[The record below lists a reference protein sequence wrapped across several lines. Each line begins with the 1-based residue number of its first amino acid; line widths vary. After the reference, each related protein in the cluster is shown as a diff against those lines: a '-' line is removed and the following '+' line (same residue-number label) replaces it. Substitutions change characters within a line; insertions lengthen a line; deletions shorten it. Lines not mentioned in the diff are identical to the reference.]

1 MISPLGPIGVDLAYG
16 FDKVDIT
23 RPSQSGVAAPFQ
35 AGELLLSRTHLSS
48 GVKHEACRRAS
59 LARVGRV
66 VGGGNRVA
74 RCQQAGNPKIAYV
87 NTQAILKSTPGYVT
101 AESTFTK
108 ELATYRVEVQKLQA
122 SLDSAA
128 SDFDQQSVMLSPTQR
143 AAKRK
148 DLQAQQQKL
157 EQRTQE
163 LQQKAATR
171 ERELLDPIQT
181 KVNSVIEG
189 VRAAGNYAMIFDV
202 SAPNNGIVTADKSLD
217 LTQRVIQ
224 QLKAGS

>member
-1 MISPLGPIGVDLAYG
+1 MKLAVVVAGISLVAVSVAGP
-16 FDKVDIT
+16 
-23 RPSQSGVAAPFQ
+23 Q
-35 AGELLLSRTHLSS
+35 
-48 GVKHEACRRAS
+48 S
-59 LARVGRV
+59 LA
-66 VGGGNRVA
+66 A
-74 RCQQAGNPKIAYV
+74 QQGASKIAFV
-87 NTQAILKSTPGYVT
+87 NTHAILKQTPGYVK

-108 ELATYRVEVQKLQA
+108 ELETYRVEVQKLQA

-148 DLQAQQQKL
+148 DLQGQQQKL

-163 LQQKAATR
+163 LQQRAATR
-171 ERELLDPIQT
+171 ERELLDPIQS

-202 SAPNNGIVTADKSLD
+202 SAPNNGIVTADKSID

>member
-1 MISPLGPIGVDLAYG
+1 MKLPVVGVWVGLIAVSLAGVD
-16 FDKVDIT
+16 
-23 RPSQSGVAAPFQ
+23 
-35 AGELLLSRTHLSS
+35 
-48 GVKHEACRRAS
+48 S
-59 LARVGRV
+59 LAAQQ
-66 VGGGNRVA
+66 GGS
-74 RCQQAGNPKIAYV
+74 KIGYV
-87 NTQAILKSTPGYVT
+87 NTQTILKQTPGSVK

-108 ELATYRVEVQKLQA
+108 ELETYRVEVQKLQA
-122 SLDSAA
+122 TLDSAA

-148 DLQAQQQKL
+148 ELQAQQQKL

-163 LQQKAATR
+163 LQQRAASR
-171 ERELLDPIQT
+171 ERELLDPIQS

-202 SAPNNGIVTADKSLD
+202 SAPNNGIVTADKSID

>member
-1 MISPLGPIGVDLAYG
+1 MKLAVVVAWVGLIAVSVAGP
-16 FDKVDIT
+16 
-23 RPSQSGVAAPFQ
+23 
-35 AGELLLSRTHLSS
+35 E
-48 GVKHEACRRAS
+48 S
-59 LARVGRV
+59 LAAQQ
-66 VGGGNRVA
+66 GGS
-74 RCQQAGNPKIAYV
+74 KIAYV
-87 NTQAILKSTPGYVT
+87 NTQAILKQTPGYVK

-108 ELATYRVEVQKLQA
+108 ELETYRVEVQKLQA

-128 SDFDQQSVMLSPTQR
+128 SDFDHQSVMLSPTQR

-163 LQQKAATR
+163 LQQRAATR
-171 ERELLDPIQT
+171 ERELLDPIQS

-189 VRAAGNYAMIFDV
+189 VRAAGNYAVIFDV
-202 SAPNNGIVTADKSLD
+202 SAPNNGIVTADKSID

>member
-1 MISPLGPIGVDLAYG
+1 MRLVVVGVW
-16 FDKVDIT
+16 
-23 RPSQSGVAAPFQ
+23 VAA
-35 AGELLLSRTHLSS
+35 AL
-48 GVKHEACRRAS
+48 S
-59 LARVGRV
+59 LASAGSVE
-66 VGGGNRVA
+66 A
-74 RCQQAGNPKIAYV
+74 QQAAPAKIGYV
-87 NTQAILKSTPGYVT
+87 NTQAILKQTPGYVK
-101 AESTFTK
+101 AESTFTR

-128 SDFDQQSVMLSPTQR
+128 SDFDQSSVMLSPTQR

-163 LQQKAATR
+163 LQQKAASR
-171 ERELLDPIQT
+171 ERELLDPIQS

-189 VRAAGNYAMIFDV
+189 VRAAGNFAMIFDV
-202 SAPNNGIVTADKSLD
+202 SAPNNGIVTADKTLD

>member
-1 MISPLGPIGVDLAYG
+1 MKLV
-16 FDKVDIT
+16 
-23 RPSQSGVAAPFQ
+23 
-35 AGELLLSRTHLSS
+35 
-48 GVKHEACRRAS
+48 
-59 LARVGRV
+59 V
-66 VGGGNRVA
+66 VGVWVGAALATAGSLEG
-74 RCQQAGNPKIAYV
+74 QQSAPVKIGYV
-87 NTQAILKSTPGYVT
+87 NTQAILKQTPGYVK
-101 AESTFTK
+101 AESTFTR

-163 LQQKAATR
+163 LQQKAASR
-171 ERELLDPIQT
+171 ERELLDPIQS

-202 SAPNNGIVTADKSLD
+202 SAPNNGIVTADKTLD

>member
-1 MISPLGPIGVDLAYG
+1 MKLVVVGVWVGLAALW
-16 FDKVDIT
+16 
-23 RPSQSGVAAPFQ
+23 VA
-35 AGELLLSRTHLSS
+35 GT
-48 GVKHEACRRAS
+48 GS
-59 LARVGRV
+59 LA
-66 VGGGNRVA
+66 A
-74 RCQQAGNPKIAYV
+74 QQAGNPKVAYV
-87 NTQAILKSTPGYVT
+87 NTQAILKQTPGYVK
-101 AESTFTK
+101 AESTFSK
-108 ELATYRVEVQKLQA
+108 ELANYRVEVQKLQA

-163 LQQKAATR
+163 LQQRAATR

-181 KVNSVIEG
+181 KVNSIIEG

>member
-1 MISPLGPIGVDLAYG
+1 MKLVVVRAWIGLAAL
-16 FDKVDIT
+16 
-23 RPSQSGVAAPFQ
+23 SVA
-35 AGELLLSRTHLSS
+35 GT
-48 GVKHEACRRAS
+48 GS
-59 LARVGRV
+59 LA
-66 VGGGNRVA
+66 A
-74 RCQQAGNPKIAYV
+74 QQAGNPKIAYV

-148 DLQAQQQKL
+148 DLQGQQQKL

-163 LQQKAATR
+163 LQQRAATR

>member
-1 MISPLGPIGVDLAYG
+1 MKLVVVGVWVGLA
-16 FDKVDIT
+16 
-23 RPSQSGVAAPFQ
+23 A
-35 AGELLLSRTHLSS
+35 L
-48 GVKHEACRRAS
+48 S
-59 LARVGRV
+59 LAGT
-66 VGGGNRVA
+66 GSLA
-74 RCQQAGNPKIAYV
+74 AQQAGNPKVAYV
-87 NTQAILKSTPGYVT
+87 NTQAILKQTPGYVK

-108 ELATYRVEVQKLQA
+108 ELANYRVEVQKLQA

-163 LQQKAATR
+163 LQQRAATR

>member
-1 MISPLGPIGVDLAYG
+1 MKLAVVVAWVGLIAVSVAGP
-16 FDKVDIT
+16 
-23 RPSQSGVAAPFQ
+23 Q
-35 AGELLLSRTHLSS
+35 
-48 GVKHEACRRAS
+48 S
-59 LARVGRV
+59 LAAQQ
-66 VGGGNRVA
+66 GGSKV
-74 RCQQAGNPKIAYV
+74 AYV
-87 NTQAILKSTPGYVT
+87 NTQAILKQTPGYVK

-108 ELATYRVEVQKLQA
+108 ELEMYRVEVQKLQA

-148 DLQAQQQKL
+148 DLQGQQQKL

-163 LQQKAATR
+163 LQQRAATR
-171 ERELLDPIQT
+171 ERELLDPIQS

-189 VRAAGNYAMIFDV
+189 VRAAGNYAIIFDV
-202 SAPNNGIVTADKSLD
+202 SAPNNGIVTADKSMD
-217 LTQRVIQ
+217 LTQKVIQ

>member
-1 MISPLGPIGVDLAYG
+1 MRLCVVRFWVGLI
-16 FDKVDIT
+16 
-23 RPSQSGVAAPFQ
+23 AATLV
-35 AGELLLSRTHLSS
+35 G
-48 GVKHEACRRAS
+48 
-59 LARVGRV
+59 ARVV
-66 VGGGNRVA
+66 VA
-74 RCQQAGNPKIAYV
+74 QQAGAAKIAYV
-87 NTQAILKSTPGYVT
+87 NTQAILKQTPGYVK
-101 AESTFTK
+101 AESTFTQ
-108 ELATYRVEVQKLQA
+108 ELAGYRGEVQKLQA
-122 SLDSAA
+122 TLDSAA

-189 VRAAGNYAMIFDV
+189 VRAAGNYAVIFDV
-202 SAPNNGIVTADKSLD
+202 SSPNNGIVTADKALD

>member
-1 MISPLGPIGVDLAYG
+1 MKLAVVGVWVSLIAVSVAGP
-16 FDKVDIT
+16 
-23 RPSQSGVAAPFQ
+23 
-35 AGELLLSRTHLSS
+35 E
-48 GVKHEACRRAS
+48 S
-59 LARVGRV
+59 LAAQQ
-66 VGGGNRVA
+66 GGSKV
-74 RCQQAGNPKIAYV
+74 AYV
-87 NTQAILKSTPGYVT
+87 NTQAILKQTPGYVK

-108 ELATYRVEVQKLQA
+108 ELEGYRVEVQKLQA
-122 SLDSAA
+122 TLDSAA

-163 LQQKAATR
+163 LQQRAATR
-171 ERELLDPIQT
+171 ERELLDPIQS

-189 VRAAGNYAMIFDV
+189 VRAAGNYAVIFDV
-202 SAPNNGIVTADKSLD
+202 SAPNNGIVTADKSID

>member
-1 MISPLGPIGVDLAYG
+1 MKLAVVGVWVGLTA
-16 FDKVDIT
+16 V
-23 RPSQSGVAAPFQ
+23 
-35 AGELLLSRTHLSS
+35 
-48 GVKHEACRRAS
+48 S
-59 LARVGRV
+59 LAGA
-66 VGGGNRVA
+66 GPLAG
-74 RCQQAGNPKIAYV
+74 QQAGSPKVAYV
-87 NTQAILKSTPGYVT
+87 NTQAILKQTPGYVK

-108 ELATYRVEVQKLQA
+108 ELANYRVEVQKLQA

-157 EQRTQE
+157 EQRTQD
-163 LQQKAATR
+163 LQKQAATR

-189 VRAAGNYAMIFDV
+189 VRAAGNYAIIFDV

>member
-1 MISPLGPIGVDLAYG
+1 MKLVVVGVWVGLTA
-16 FDKVDIT
+16 V
-23 RPSQSGVAAPFQ
+23 GVAET
-35 AGELLLSRTHLSS
+35 GT
-48 GVKHEACRRAS
+48 
-59 LARVGRV
+59 LAAQQ
-66 VGGGNRVA
+66 GGSA
-74 RCQQAGNPKIAYV
+74 KIAYV
-87 NTQAILKSTPGYVT
+87 NTQAILKQTPGYVK

-108 ELATYRVEVQKLQA
+108 ELANYRVEVQKLQA
-122 SLDSAA
+122 TLDSAA

-163 LQQKAATR
+163 LQQQAATR

-202 SAPNNGIVTADKSLD
+202 STPNNGIVTADKSLD

>member
-1 MISPLGPIGVDLAYG
+1 MKLA
-16 FDKVDIT
+16 
-23 RPSQSGVAAPFQ
+23 
-35 AGELLLSRTHLSS
+35 
-48 GVKHEACRRAS
+48 
-59 LARVGRV
+59 V
-66 VGGGNRVA
+66 VGVWVSLIAVSVA
-74 RCQQAGNPKIAYV
+74 GPKLLGAQQAGSKVAYV
-87 NTQAILKSTPGYVT
+87 NTQNILKQTPGYVK

-108 ELATYRVEVQKLQA
+108 ELEGYRVEVQKLQA
-122 SLDSAA
+122 TLDSAA

-148 DLQAQQQKL
+148 DLQGQQQKL

-163 LQQKAATR
+163 LQQRAATR
-171 ERELLDPIQT
+171 ERELLDPIQS

-189 VRAAGNYAMIFDV
+189 VRAAGNYAIIFDV
-202 SAPNNGIVTADKSLD
+202 SAPNNGIVTADKGID

>member
-1 MISPLGPIGVDLAYG
+1 MKLV
-16 FDKVDIT
+16 
-23 RPSQSGVAAPFQ
+23 
-35 AGELLLSRTHLSS
+35 
-48 GVKHEACRRAS
+48 
-59 LARVGRV
+59 V
-66 VGGGNRVA
+66 VGVWVGLAAGTLA
-74 RCQQAGNPKIAYV
+74 GTGTLAAQQAGGPKIAYV
-87 NTQAILKSTPGYVT
+87 NTQAILKQTPGYVK

-122 SLDSAA
+122 SLDSSA

-171 ERELLDPIQT
+171 ERELLDPIQS

-202 SAPNNGIVTADKSLD
+202 SAPNNGIVTADKTLD

>member
-1 MISPLGPIGVDLAYG
+1 MKLA
-16 FDKVDIT
+16 VV
-23 RPSQSGVAAPFQ
+23 VAWVGLIAVSMAVP
-35 AGELLLSRTHLSS
+35 E
-48 GVKHEACRRAS
+48 S
-59 LARVGRV
+59 LAAQQ
-66 VGGGNRVA
+66 GGSKV
-74 RCQQAGNPKIAYV
+74 AYV
-87 NTQAILKSTPGYVT
+87 NTQAILKQTPGYVK

-108 ELATYRVEVQKLQA
+108 ELETYRVEVQRLQA
-122 SLDSAA
+122 TLDSAA

-148 DLQAQQQKL
+148 DLQGQQQKL

-163 LQQKAATR
+163 LQQRAATR
-171 ERELLDPIQT
+171 ERELLDPIQS

-189 VRAAGNYAMIFDV
+189 VRAAGNYAIIFDV
-202 SAPNNGIVTADKSLD
+202 SAPNNGIVTADKSID

>member
-1 MISPLGPIGVDLAYG
+1 MKRVVVGVWAGLAAL
-16 FDKVDIT
+16 V
-23 RPSQSGVAAPFQ
+23 VA
-35 AGELLLSRTHLSS
+35 GT
-48 GVKHEACRRAS
+48 GS
-59 LARVGRV
+59 LA
-66 VGGGNRVA
+66 A
-74 RCQQAGNPKIAYV
+74 QQAATPKLAYV
-87 NTQAILKSTPGYVT
+87 NTQAILKQTPGYVK

-108 ELATYRVEVQKLQA
+108 ELANYRVEVQKLQA

-163 LQQKAATR
+163 LQQQAASR
-171 ERELLDPIQT
+171 ERELLDPIQN

>member
-1 MISPLGPIGVDLAYG
+1 MKLVVVGVWLGLAAL
-16 FDKVDIT
+16 
-23 RPSQSGVAAPFQ
+23 SVA
-35 AGELLLSRTHLSS
+35 GT
-48 GVKHEACRRAS
+48 GS
-59 LARVGRV
+59 LA
-66 VGGGNRVA
+66 A
-74 RCQQAGNPKIAYV
+74 QQAGNPKIAYV

-148 DLQAQQQKL
+148 DLEGQQQKL

-163 LQQKAATR
+163 LQTKAASR
-171 ERELLDPIQT
+171 ERELLDPIQS

-189 VRAAGNYAMIFDV
+189 MRAAGNYSMIFDV
-202 SAPNNGIVTADKSLD
+202 SAPNSGIVTADKSLD
-217 LTQRVIQ
+217 LTQKVIQ
-224 QLKAGS
+224 QLKSGT

>member
-1 MISPLGPIGVDLAYG
+1 MKLAVVGVWVGLAAMSVVG
-16 FDKVDIT
+16 
-23 RPSQSGVAAPFQ
+23 
-35 AGELLLSRTHLSS
+35 AG
-48 GVKHEACRRAS
+48 S
-59 LARVGRV
+59 LAAQQ
-66 VGGGNRVA
+66 GGSA
-74 RCQQAGNPKIAYV
+74 KIAYV
-87 NTQAILKSTPGYVT
+87 NTQAILKQTPGYVK

-108 ELATYRVEVQKLQA
+108 ELANYRVEVQKLQA
-122 SLDSAA
+122 TLDSAA

-163 LQQKAATR
+163 LQQQAATR
-171 ERELLDPIQT
+171 ERELLDPIQS